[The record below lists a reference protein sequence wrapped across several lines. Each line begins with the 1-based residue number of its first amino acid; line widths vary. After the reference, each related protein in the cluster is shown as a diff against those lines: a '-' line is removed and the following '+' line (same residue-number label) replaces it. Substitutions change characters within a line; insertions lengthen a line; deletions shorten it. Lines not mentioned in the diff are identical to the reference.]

1 MGTGAQGHLCF
12 ATELCPQTLWL
23 CARLGSRRWTR
34 VETLALVSWEAL
46 ISSELL
52 PGSPSG
58 LSSCLFLASQER
70 VALLHLLG
78 SLDQG
83 HSSSLGLA
91 ESCEQMVP

>member
-1 MGTGAQGHLCF
+1 M
-12 ATELCPQTLWL
+12 EI
-23 CARLGSRRWTR
+23 
-34 VETLALVSWEAL
+34 LALVLWEAL
-46 ISSELL
+46 TSSDLL
-52 PGSPSG
+52 FGSLSG

-78 SLDQG
+78 SLGQG